1 MDKNRKNS
9 NKYHKDLGKILLN
22 PSASG
27 HHIYISILYVY
38 YIYAIIFIFE
48 IYKLHLHRIYL
59 IHYE

>member
-9 NKYHKDLGKILLN
+9 NKYHIDLGKILLN

-38 YIYAIIFIFE
+38 YIYAIYFHFE
-48 IYKLHLHRIYL
+48 I
-59 IHYE
+59 